1 MPRLKFLFALAAL
14 ILSSL
19 ACVTLFGQKSA
30 SAGIAPGMAIPAT
43 ATPEALSCPLI
54 TNKIV
59 DQNATIDLSNQLPL
73 DVLNSSVDDGD
84 EAIYLVTYTVDGNE
98 IRDPYFEQD

>member
-1 MPRLKFLFALAAL
+1 MVSLEKNSKDIFMPRLKFLFALAAL

-59 DQNATIDLSNQLPL
+59 DQKATRLGSR
-73 DVLNSSVDDGD
+73 
-84 EAIYLVTYTVDGNE
+84 LVW
-98 IRDPYFEQD
+98 